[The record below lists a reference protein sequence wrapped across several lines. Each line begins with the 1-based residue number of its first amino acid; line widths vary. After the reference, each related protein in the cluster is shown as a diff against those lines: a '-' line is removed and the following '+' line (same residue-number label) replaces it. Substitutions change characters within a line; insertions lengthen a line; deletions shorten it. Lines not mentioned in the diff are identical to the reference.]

1 MNFTN
6 PILFFIVTFQV
17 SISINFQ
24 PAIHAPDLVGFVKL
38 TMSTKRC
45 VDPFP
50 NISIDNFRYQLILI
64 WMLKFWKLWTV
75 LMNSR
80 THWLQKSGYWNM
92 LTSESCQ
99 MFYLR
104 WGFKKRHARGR
115 SRGPLSE
122 PISVCAQMLKLKI
135 HLSIMKIGSENY

>member
-1 MNFTN
+1 MNFTY
-6 PILFFIVTFQV
+6 PILYFMVTFQV
-17 SISINFQ
+17 SFEINFSTRNSRTGF
-24 PAIHAPDLVGFVKL
+24 GFVNQK
-38 TMSTKRC
+38 
-45 VDPFP
+45 VDLFP
-50 NISIDNFRYQLILI
+50 NISIDDLRYQLILI

-104 WGFKKRHARGR
+104 WGFKKRQARGR
-115 SRGPLSE
+115 SWGPLSE
-122 PISVCAQMLKLKI
+122 PISECAQMLKLKI
-135 HLSIMKIGSENY
+135 HLSIMKNGDYLN